1 MGDLD
6 KDWVPGFGTIYTW
19 FAMDKFGRIAVMVN
33 NCWGDI
39 PKSLLHIEHIE
50 NQLND
55 IGEYM
60 WGESEKYNEYPE
72 NKKGGFYLD
81 CYSAWLYGKEA
92 KKEKIIEELKNEYSC
107 SGNYSEANL
116 AINRGF
122 FEYFAVE
129 GNKGGED
136 YPVGYSGE
144 TKMGDY
150 YRFLAPSIYAS
161 IEDFPKDLRHLIAV
175 STTLDFENDRLL
187 DNMKI
192 NFYFRSCYL

>member
-39 PKSLLHIEHIE
+39 PKSLLSINDID

-60 WGESEKYNEYPE
+60 WGESEKYNKYPE
-72 NKKGGFYLD
+72 DKKGGYCLD
-81 CYSAWLYGKEA
+81 CYSSWLYGKGTTRE
-92 KKEKIIEELKNEYSC
+92 EIIKQLENEYIS
-107 SGNYSEANL
+107 SGNYSEVNL

-129 GNKGGED
+129 GNKEGED
-136 YPVGYSGE
+136 YPVGYSGK

-150 YRFLAPSIYAS
+150 YRYLVPTIYAS
-161 IEDFPKDLRHLIAV
+161 IEDFPKELRHLIAV
-175 STTLDFENDRLL
+175 SPVLDFASDRVLK
-187 DNMKI
+187 NEKI
-192 NFYFRSCYL
+192 NYYFPSCYS